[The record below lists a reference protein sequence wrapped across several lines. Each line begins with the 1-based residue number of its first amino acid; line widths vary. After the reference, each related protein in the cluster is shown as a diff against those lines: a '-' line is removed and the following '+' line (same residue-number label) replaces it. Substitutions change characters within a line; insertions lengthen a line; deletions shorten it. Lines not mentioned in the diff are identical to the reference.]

1 MKFILHSFS
10 YFIHQNNSREMD
22 LFQWVDVGLFS
33 VKALVSAQ
41 CKEAGIPVL
50 QCKSQH
56 NPVIPQQKLTRLGKQ
71 RALQFT
77 GSLFFFPFVP
87 TKSGCNVRTS
97 VSNDDAASL
106 LLLLCLLLSHLTS
119 YVFTVSLHLGESFV
133 FLLLY
138 L

>member
-1 MKFILHSFS
+1 
-10 YFIHQNNSREMD
+10 MD
-22 LFQWVDVGLFS
+22 LFQWVDVELFS

-71 RALQFT
+71 KALQFT

-87 TKSGCNVRTS
+87 TKSGCNERMS
-97 VSNDDAASL
+97 MSNDDAASL
-106 LLLLCLLLSHLTS
+106 LLLFCLLLSNLTS
-119 YVFTVSLHLGESFV
+119 YVFFGPLCLFAPV
-133 FLLLY
+133 LLAAVY
-138 L
+138 V